1 MIDIP
6 FFIALQLELKVRAL
20 FLNSFVSG
28 VDDLELKLLFRASDH
43 NALQLRVTDFTQT
56 TPCPFLDNK
65 MDRCDDLWVQLS
77 HIVAQSRFVEHF
89 SSAPTNNYGHII
101 FFSIP
106 IQASQT

>member
-1 MIDIP
+1 MIVIP
-6 FFIALQLELKVRAL
+6 FFNALQLELKVEAL

-28 VDDLELKLLFRASDH
+28 VDDLELELLSRASDH

-89 SSAPTNNYGHII
+89 ASSFANNYSLIL
-101 FFSIP
+101 FS
-106 IQASQT
+106 ST